1 MRLLYTDVANHLT
14 RLLAG
19 EAAAYAAAGK
29 RVFYIAPNSLSFDKE
44 RQVLESLPQR
54 ASFAITVTRFGQMAR
69 YLTLTAKHRPT
80 SLNDTGLSM
89 VFYKVLTGLSDQ
101 DLRLY
106 GRLRQDPAFIKQLVD
121 FYKEWQSST
130 LDWEDLAGL
139 DSQKLR
145 DISLIFDR
153 VEASLVSL
161 DLSQS
166 TPISQLRQALAA
178 GQTALDLSQ
187 VVIVVDGFTR
197 FTAEEE
203 ALLRELNQ
211 ICHEVV
217 IGVYAS
223 AKAYKCPFLAGNLY
237 QASLEFLRGLAAT
250 SFDVKPEY
258 VGQADCETAFSRVTQ
273 ALEGRYDFSPEPL
286 ALSDQDKAAISLWNL
301 PTVKDELEQVAKSIR
316 AKLDQGHRYKDMLVL
331 LGDVEAYHLH
341 LKRVFDT
348 YAIPYYLGKAEA
360 MADHPLVELVD
371 SLERLVRYRLRAE
384 DLLNLLKSGL
394 FGDFDQ
400 LAIDKFEQ
408 YVAYANLKGRQAF
421 SRPFTKTTGH
431 FDLEALNQTRQA
443 LMAQLDKFLTP
454 KNQSVTD
461 FLTGLLGLF
470 EGLGLRDKLSQLAQ
484 TGSQLEADRQAEV
497 WQVFT
502 QLLEQMNLIFAGD
515 QLAQADYLALLRSGL
530 LAASYRLVPATVDV
544 VNVTAYNLI
553 EPHTKPFVF
562 AVGLSQSNFPEI
574 VKNVSL
580 LTDED
585 RGLIN
590 SYLAGQGQLD
600 LPSQDN
606 LKRNNYTLVSLLNS
620 ATKELVLSSPTLLGE
635 AEDSPSSYLLALK
648 DLGLP
653 VLTKTR
659 GLDQPQAADLGTYR
673 SLLARLVEAHQDQLD
688 LVDLPKETADYW
700 AVLIRR
706 LRKKLADQGLTL
718 PEVNP
723 NPTSR
728 PVSPEALA
736 VRYPS
741 DRPLSLSASALSDF
755 YNNQYKYFLS
765 HLLGLREEETVL
777 PDARQHGIFFHRV
790 FELLTDN
797 GSDQAFDDKLAQA
810 LDQALSEP
818 DLAGAYQ
825 LNAQTRYAQEV
836 VVDMIVATSKL
847 LADQEPVQTV
857 TQETSF
863 GMSQPFLLDLPDGR
877 QVNIRGKIDRLDRL
891 VGSQTY
897 GVVDYKSSDQRFRLS
912 DLYNRLSPQLMTYL
926 AALKDKGQFAQVE
939 AIFGAMYLQVQE
951 PQVNLT
957 KTASLDDI
965 RKTLAQE
972 LTYKGLFV
980 AEESLSLGPAY
991 ASKGST
997 FSHEELEVLLAYN
1010 QQTYQEAA
1018 TAILSGRFA
1027 INPYTKDGK
1036 SVAGDQLKSI
1046 TRFEADLH
1054 LSQTRHLTNFPLKD
1068 QRSLILGAMAEQLD
1082 QAKEDKHV

>member
-14 RLLAG
+14 KLLAR
-19 EAAAYAAAGK
+19 EAEAYAASGK
-29 RVFYIAPNSLSFDKE
+29 RVFYLAPNSLSFDKE
-44 RQVLESLPQR
+44 RQVLESLTQK

-69 YLTLTAKHRPT
+69 YLTLTAKHQPT

-89 VFYKVLTGLSDQ
+89 VFYKVLSGLSDQ

-106 GRLRQDPAFIKQLVD
+106 ARLRQDPAFIKQLVD

-139 DSQKLR
+139 DSQKLA
-145 DISLIFDR
+145 DIRLIFDR
-153 VEASLVSL
+153 VSAVLAGL

-166 TPISQLRQALAA
+166 TPISHLRQALAT

-187 VVIVVDGFTR
+187 VVVFVDGFTR

-203 ALLRELNQ
+203 ALLSELN
-211 ICHEVV
+211 HLYHDVV

-223 AKAYKCPFLAGNLY
+223 PKAYKRPFLAGNLY
-237 QASLEFLRGLAAT
+237 QASLDFLRGLAAK
-250 SFDVKPEY
+250 FAVKPEY
-258 VGQADCETAFSRVTQ
+258 LGQSDRETTFSRITQ
-273 ALEGRYDFSPEPL
+273 ALEARYDFSPESMEL
-286 ALSDQDKAAISLWNL
+286 TDQDKSALRIWNL
-301 PTVKDELEQVAKSIR
+301 PTVKDELEEVAKAIR
-316 AKLDQGHRYKDMLVL
+316 SKLDQGHRYKDMLVL
-331 LGDVEAYHLH
+331 LGDVEAYQLH

-360 MADHPLVELVD
+360 MADHPLVQLID
-371 SLERLVRYRLRAE
+371 SLERLVRYQFRAE

-394 FGDFDQ
+394 FGQLDQ

-408 YVAYANLKGRQAF
+408 YVTYANLKGKSAF
-421 SRPFTKTTGH
+421 SRPFTKTTGR
-431 FDLEALNQTRQA
+431 FDLASLNTTRQTI
-443 LMAQLDKFLTP
+443 MGYLDSFLTAQ
-454 KNQSVTD
+454 NQSVTD
-461 FLTGLLGLF
+461 FLTSLLALL
-470 EGLGLRDKLSQLAQ
+470 EGVGVRNHLSHLAQ
-484 TGSQLEADRQAEV
+484 SGSQLEADRQAEV

-502 QLLEQMNLIFAGD
+502 QLLEQMNLILDGED
-515 QLAQADYLALLRSGL
+515 LSQADYLSLLRSGL
-530 LAASYRLVPATVDV
+530 LSATYRLVPATVDV

-562 AVGLSQSNFPEI
+562 AVGLSQSNFPEV

-590 SYLAGQGQLD
+590 SHLADKGQLD

-606 LKRNNYTLVSLLNS
+606 LKRNNYTMMSLLNA
-620 ATKELVLSSPTLLGE
+620 ATQELVLSSPTLLGE
-635 AEDSPSSYLLALK
+635 TEDSQSSYLLTLK

-653 VLTKTR
+653 VETKFSK
-659 GLDQPQAADLGTYR
+659 GLSQQTENLGTYR
-673 SLLARLVEAHQDQLD
+673 SLLARLVEAHQDKLD
-688 LVDLPKETADYW
+688 LSDLPKETADYW

-706 LRKKLADQGLTL
+706 LRKKLAAEGLTL
-718 PEVNP
+718 PEVNS

-736 VRYPS
+736 VRYPTN
-741 DRPLSLSASALSDF
+741 RPLSLSASALSDF

-765 HLLGLREEETVL
+765 HLLGLREEESVL

-790 FELLTDN
+790 FELLGDDR
-797 GSDQAFDDKLAQA
+797 SDRAFDDKLSQA
-810 LDQALSEP
+810 LTTALSEP
-818 DLAGAYQ
+818 ELASAYQ
-825 LNAQTRYAQEV
+825 QTAQTRYAQEV
-836 VVDMIVATSKL
+836 VTAMIVATSRL
-847 LADQEPVQTV
+847 LADQEPVQIV
-857 TQETSF
+857 AQEASF
-863 GMSQPFLLDLPDGR
+863 GMDKPFLLDEIDGR
-877 QVNIRGKIDRLDRL
+877 QITVRGKIDRLDRL

-897 GVVDYKSSDQRFRLS
+897 GVVDYKSSDQRFKLS

-926 AALKDKGQFAQVE
+926 AALSDRDQFAQVE

-957 KTASLDDI
+957 KTESLDDI
-965 RKTLAQE
+965 RQTLVQE

-980 AEESLSLGPAY
+980 TEDSLPLGPAY
-991 ASKGST
+991 ASKGNT
-997 FSHEELEVLLAYN
+997 FSPEELALLLAYN
-1010 QQTYQEAA
+1010 RETYRQAAA
-1018 TAILSGRFA
+1018 TILSGQFA

-1054 LSQTRHLTNFPLKD
+1054 LNQARHLTNFPRKD

-1082 QAKEDKHV
+1082 QTKEDKHV